1 MTRSTEELLWH
12 MPAVAKLATNE
23 WAKSFAESIVK
34 QSRRRGWQPSAR
46 QSALM
51 QRMVTELFTRRDDGD
66 ALIE

>member
-1 MTRSTEELLWH
+1 MTRSIEEALYH
-12 MPAVAKLATNE
+12 MPTVAKLATNE

-34 QSRRRGWQPSAR
+34 QSRRRGWQPSAK

-51 QRMVTELFTRRDDGD
+51 QRMVSELFTRRDDGD